1 MHGPRAGRGLQGAAP
16 LASRNP
22 LSHYR
27 PLHCSYSLRPDS
39 PELYTHE
46 ATYYNGF
53 NVRQGGAQGR
63 KLCPMKSASYR
74 FVPCRTRSYPV
85 VHPVVPIVTT
95 HGRERSTK
103 I

>member
-1 MHGPRAGRGLQGAAP
+1 MAPSGAAVAAP
-16 LASRNP
+16 IAASARDAEIRITLFYKVQQCN
-22 LSHYR
+22 
-27 PLHCSYSLRPDS
+27 
-39 PELYTHE
+39 
-46 ATYYNGF
+46 TYVSN
-53 NVRQGGAQGR
+53 RR